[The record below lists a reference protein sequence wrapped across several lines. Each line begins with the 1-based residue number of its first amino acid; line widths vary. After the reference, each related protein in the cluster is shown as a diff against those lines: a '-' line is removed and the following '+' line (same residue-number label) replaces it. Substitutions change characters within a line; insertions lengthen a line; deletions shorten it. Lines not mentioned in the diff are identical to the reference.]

1 MYSVIEL
8 AKMYDVTR
16 ATIYKYLKDESL
28 QEFIMVEGQGQKLR
42 AEGLNV
48 LNVLLAQNSTKKAD
62 KDIESVNVYKEIID
76 EKNKH
81 IQALED
87 TIKEL
92 KHDKERLYE
101 ELREQ
106 RAMLTNAN
114 NKGFFKRLFG

>member
-48 LNVLLAQNSTKKAD
+48 LNVLLAQNSPKKAD
-62 KDIESVNVYKEIID
+62 KNIESVNVYKEIID

-106 RAMLTNAN
+106 RAMLTNTN
-114 NKGFFKRLFG
+114 NKGLFKRLFG